1 MKQKTTDIALAAF
14 LKAKGFTLEEISITG
29 RQGTFVFSDVDTELV
44 NQYFIGNALVE
55 PVAFHNAIRQLTTA
69 CKRIGSNE

>member
-14 LKAKGFTLEEISITG
+14 LKTKGYTLEEITVTG
-29 RQGTFVFSDVDTELV
+29 RQGTFTFNGVDTEEV

-55 PVAFHNAIRQLTTA
+55 PTAFHNAIRQLTTA
-69 CKRIGSNE
+69 CKRIGSND